1 MLNILFYTLATITII
16 IALINIVIAKQN
28 KIKIDYKKR
37 YIESCRIIIL
47 TLVALMIIYAKID
60 DKDNYIQNIET
71 KLNIY
76 EQSYDNFVLEDSLRQ
91 SDIYERVR

>member
-1 MLNILFYTLATITII
+1 MLNTIFYTLVTITII

-28 KIKIDYKKR
+28 RIKVDYRKR
-37 YIESCRIIIL
+37 YIESCIAIIL
-47 TLVALMIIYAKID
+47 ILIAIMITYTMIE

-76 EQSYDNFVLEDSLRQ
+76 EQSYNNYVLEDSLKQ
-91 SDIYERVR
+91 SDIYE